1 MQASFWIEKW
11 KKSEIG
17 FHKSDI
23 DTNLMQFWSCLG
35 LKPGQQVFVPLCG
48 KSLDMVWLAGQ
59 GHKVIGVELS
69 PLACEAFFADNNLTP
84 QRFREGAFEV
94 WSADEIRI
102 LQGDFFDLG
111 WEHLADCAGVYDRAS
126 LVALPPEM
134 RERYVP
140 HLTAILPLAA
150 EMLLLTMEFDQA
162 QRPGP
167 PFAIIEAEVRTLY
180 EPAYE
185 VKLLHTQDSFSP
197 HSHLARQ
204 GLTSLEEKV
213 YQIVRP

>member
-17 FHKSDI
+17 FHQPDI
-23 DTNLMQFWSCLG
+23 ETNLMQFWDRLG

-48 KSLDMVWLAGQ
+48 KSLDMLWLAGQ

-69 PLACEAFFADNNLTP
+69 PLACEAFFAGNKLTP
-84 QRFREGAFEV
+84 QRSREGAFEV

-102 LQGDFFDLG
+102 LQGDFFELRR
-111 WEHLADCAGVYDRAS
+111 EQLPDCAGVYDRAS
-126 LVALPPEM
+126 LIALPPEM
-134 RERYVP
+134 RERYVR
-140 HLTAILPLAA
+140 HLTAILPAAA
-150 EMLLLTMEFDQA
+150 EILLLTMEFDQA

-167 PFAIIEAEVRTLY
+167 PFAVSEAEVRTLY
-180 EPAYE
+180 EAAHD
-185 VKLLHTQDSFSP
+185 VQLLHTKDSFSP

-204 GLTSLEEKV
+204 GITWLEEKV
-213 YQIVRP
+213 YRIARR

>member
-1 MQASFWIEKW
+1 
-11 KKSEIG
+11 
-17 FHKSDI
+17 
-23 DTNLMQFWSCLG
+23 
-35 LKPGQQVFVPLCG
+35 
-48 KSLDMVWLAGQ
+48 
-59 GHKVIGVELS
+59 
-69 PLACEAFFADNNLTP
+69 LACEAFFAENNLSP
-84 QRFREGAFEV
+84 RRFREGAFEV
-94 WSADEIRI
+94 WSADEIGI

-134 RERYVP
+134 RERYVL

-150 EMLLLTMEFDQA
+150 EMLLVTMEFDQA

-167 PFAIIEAEVRTLY
+167 PFAISEAEVRTLY

-213 YQIVRP
+213 YRIVRP